1 MSISSVH
8 RNRVIYQSEALFV
21 SPDATG
27 YHYTGIGGYG
37 LATPPMSNVDPGQGT
52 FPDGRVHGWHPKTH
66 GLAEWPEWNPS
77 GPSYG
82 KCNEE
87 ATFAHL
93 GPNFEVESEN
103 ATAKV
108 TLVTDEPTDGDGG
121 GGLGE
126 ITLTQTD
133 GLAGNPLLSI
143 NALVTAHNTLVTTA
157 GPNFD
162 PSLVIGAPDLANGRE
177 MVLPANASITLEGGR
192 AALPLDGTV
201 ALPDPAGGGAPD
213 LVIPITAQGP
223 GVWQRNANLVFNG
236 DSLYDA
242 IVNFNTA
249 GAAAG
254 AGPESQIDI
263 TPFEAAPGVANALG
277 NTVFPAQ
284 SSIEFLN
291 NSFSGNDA
299 TDPAAPVA
307 VNPGGLQAGDDGAQA
322 TFDMDDVVVTNLKEM
337 IELAADV
344 AGSAG
349 NAKIV
354 GNGVDNLDALV
365 LAYNNANAGAPEKQI
380 SVVDTTHAEAGLVI
394 MDDGFEVELVG
405 GTDPAACNH
414 GSIIKQLKRIQTVN
428 YGFTVNRQDI
438 NQFGHL
444 SRLDSIVIEAPTVN
458 LDFSYYLLD
467 GWNERQLEFSTDGVT
482 NCLSGALS
490 PELYQA
496 GNNFFLLTVPEARD
510 ATKGDATIDKDP
522 RVDNRAKSVIS
533 IGNGFLTDYSVDL
546 SVGSIPTVSCTVEGM
561 NIQTEY
567 DQTGLNLPAVDMID
581 GSKISDAWKFDS
593 DGHRQSYDGGCTG
606 LFSLPA
612 TKSGYTGCE
621 DVAALRP
628 SDIWIDVKGQG
639 LISKQVSGAHDEPQ
653 LGTAHIQSA
662 SINIPMART
671 TLQRLGSTFGFSKA
685 VDVPITT
692 TLNVSAIMSEIQD
705 GNLMDL
711 LCNCQETEITISIH
725 DPECSACE
733 MKTGAPAM
741 RFIFKG
747 ARLDSENFSSSIG
760 DNKTVDLSFSVQ
772 AGGADDLAKG
782 LYISGKE
789 SNEIREGSVTP
800 ANPMGVPNNGV
811 PPGWTGTDNRVNIP
825 VDTNVGTE
833 VNKLDRRMAGALG
846 SMNNPIILGY
856 RA

>member
-37 LATPPMSNVDPGQGT
+37 LSTPPMSNVDPGQGT

-66 GLAEWPEWNPS
+66 GLAQWPEWNPS

-82 KCNEE
+82 QCNEE
-87 ATFAHL
+87 ATFAEFV
-93 GPNFEVESEN
+93 GQVESEN
-103 ATAKV
+103 AETRV
-108 TLVTDEPTDGDGG
+108 ELSSNDVTDGDGQG
-121 GGLGE
+121 AQGD
-126 ITLTQTD
+126 ITLNQ
-133 GLAGNPLLSI
+133 
-143 NALVTAHNTLVTTA
+143 TA
-157 GPNFD
+157 GTVAD
-162 PSLVIGAPDLANGRE
+162 PLKTISELVQDHNAAAGVAARNDLAIGIPDVANGRA
-177 MVLPANASITLEGGR
+177 MILPANSVLTLSGGR

-201 ALPDPAGGGAPD
+201 DLEDVNGGTAT
-213 LVIPITAQGP
+213 IPITAQAA
-223 GVWQRNANLVFNG
+223 GVWDRNANLVFDGVDNIFNLINAYNVN
-236 DSLYDA
+236 SL
-242 IVNFNTA
+242 
-249 GAAAG
+249 AAG
-254 AGPESQIDI
+254 SNSLIDI
-263 TPFEAAPGVANALG
+263 TPFEDPANPGTPNALG
-277 NTVFPAQ
+277 QTVFPNG
-284 SSIEFLN
+284 SSLIFDN
-291 NSFSGNDA
+291 NVLSGSDNA
-299 TDPAAPVA
+299 GVAPVA
-307 VNPGGLQAGDDGAQA
+307 VAAANFQPGDDGAVS
-322 TFDMDDVVVTNLKEM
+322 TFLDTNTVVTNLKEW
-337 IELAADV
+337 IELDADV

-349 NAKIV
+349 NALIV
-354 GNGVDNLDALV
+354 GNGTDNLNTLV
-365 LAYNNANAGAPEKQI
+365 ANYNAANAAAPEKQI
-380 SVVDTTHAEAGLVI
+380 SVVTTNHPEAGLVI
-394 MDDGFEVELVG
+394 LDDQFQVQMVN

-414 GSIIKQLKRIQTVN
+414 GSVIKQLKRIQTVN

-510 ATKGDATIDKDP
+510 ATKGDASINKDDKI
-522 RVDNRAKSVIS
+522 DNRTKSVIS

-581 GSKISDAWKFDS
+581 GSKISDAWELDA
-593 DGHRQSYDGGCTG
+593 DGHRQTYDGGCTG

-628 SDIWIDVKGQG
+628 SDIWIDVQGQG
-639 LISKQVSGAHDEPQ
+639 LLSKQVSGAHDELQ
-653 LGTAHIQSA
+653 IGTAHIQSA
-662 SINIPMART
+662 SISIPMART

-692 TLNVSAIMSEIQD
+692 TLNVSAILSEIRD

-711 LCNCQETEITISIH
+711 LCGCNQTDITISIH
-725 DPECSACE
+725 DPECAACE

-772 AGGADDLAKG
+772 AGGADDLANG

-789 SNEIREGSVTP
+789 SNETREGSVS
-800 ANPMGVPNNGV
+800 ASNPNGVPNNGV

-825 VDTNVGTE
+825 VDTNVASE
-833 VNKLDRRMAGALG
+833 VAKLDRRMAGALG
-846 SMNNPIILGY
+846 GMNNPIILGY